1 MTLLVAMSKPTDA
14 ELSILAVLWEG
25 GPQTVRAIH
34 EALGHPGAYTTTLKQ
49 LQILFEK
56 GLVHRDESAR
66 SHIYRAAIKQDQVQ
80 KTLLK
85 DLLGKA
91 FGGSTS
97 GMVMRALSM
106 KPASRQEIA
115 EIRELLDRIEEKGE

>member
-1 MTLLVAMSKPTDA
+1 MGKPTDA
-14 ELSILAVLWEG
+14 ELSILAVLWDR

-56 GLVHRDESAR
+56 GLVRRDESAR
-66 SHIYRAAIKQDQVQ
+66 SHVYRAAIKRDQVQ
-80 KTLLK
+80 RTLLK

-97 GMVMRALSM
+97 GMVMRALSL
-106 KPASRQEIA
+106 KPASREEIA
-115 EIRELLDRIEEKGE
+115 EIRQLLDRIEGESE